1 MTFEEEVYKEL
12 ENERISNAGDFAPK
26 VEQQIRYCLGDQ
38 YTEPIIEP
46 KEIRISPLPS
56 SDEIQDQIRTGSPIQ
71 INSEM
76 KNESKT
82 EFKGND
88 NGQEIRISP
97 LPSLDETEEQS
108 RM

>member
-26 VEQQIRYCLGDQ
+26 VEQIRYCLGDQ

-56 SDEIQDQIRTGSPIQ
+56 PDEIQDQIRMHPTLFFSFIQ
-71 INSEM
+71 
-76 KNESKT
+76 T
-82 EFKGND
+82 W
-88 NGQEIRISP
+88 QW
-97 LPSLDETEEQS
+97 
-108 RM
+108 